1 MSRKSIEVAGF
12 SHGGLPIPAAS
23 RIGPLLVTGGI
34 HGLDLEAGE
43 HGDAEDQ
50 TKRMFAN
57 LRNILEAGGAGF
69 DAVVRMTIYVKSPD
83 ARQAI
88 NAEWLKAFPDEKSR
102 PARHTLTYEYLPGPM
117 IVQCDALAYL
127 EVSNL

>member
-12 SHGGLPIPAAS
+12 GHGGLPIPAAS

-34 HGLDLEAGE
+34 HGLDLKVGE

-50 TKRMFAN
+50 AKRMFAN
-57 LRNILEAGGAGF
+57 LQDILEAGGAGF
-69 DAVVRMTIYVKSPD
+69 EAVVRMTIYVKSPD

-88 NAEWLKAFPDEKSR
+88 NVEWLKAFPDETSR
-102 PARHTLTYEYLPGPM
+102 PARHTLIYEHLPGPM
-117 IVQCDALAYL
+117 VVQCDAIVYV
-127 EVSNL
+127 EISNS